1 MKVLLAA
8 DIKSLGMVGDVVDVA
23 DGYARN
29 FLLPQR
35 KALFPTQ
42 GNVKR
47 VEELRRVAAQQR
59 EAKMAQTREYAKKL
73 DGTEVT
79 IQVRANEEGT
89 LYGSVT
95 AGQIAFALAAEGHKV
110 DERAIVIENPI
121 RNIDKYNL
129 SVHLAE
135 NIDSNIIVWVVPD
148 KDAQAVDQLES
159 AEGQSPDDEAVKE
172 DEQSTSSSIE

>member
-8 DIKSLGMVGDVVDVA
+8 DIKSLGLVGDVVDVA

-29 FLLPQR
+29 YLLPQR
-35 KALFPTQ
+35 KALVPSQ

-47 VEELRRVAAQQR
+47 VEELRRVAVQRR
-59 EAKMAQTREYAKKL
+59 EAKMAQTREHAKRL
-73 DGTEVT
+73 EGAEVT

-95 AGQIAFALAAEGHKV
+95 AGQIAFALAAEGYKV
-110 DERAIVIENPI
+110 DERAIIIENPI
-121 RNIDKYNL
+121 RSIDKYQL
-129 SVHLAE
+129 KVHLAE
-135 NIDSNIIVWVVPD
+135 EIESNITVWVVPD
-148 KDAQAVDQLES
+148 KDAQPVDDLES
-159 AEGQSPDDEAVKE
+159 EPGDSEDNEAVKE